1 MTNIIITTP
10 IAIRRPS
17 LLRLQLP
24 KLATGRAISEI
35 SSAIVQAFEMAYV
48 APFRTTQS
56 KPPVAF
62 DADLEGRDPNW

>member
-1 MTNIIITTP
+1 MTDIITTTP
-10 IAIRRPS
+10 AIRRPS

-24 KLATGRAISEI
+24 TLAIGRAISEI

-48 APFRTTQS
+48 APFSAMQT
-56 KPPVAF
+56 KHPIAL